1 MELGVLLSRNYAF
14 VFTMVL
20 LAFTV
25 LSNTRMERSIRK
37 RFIQFICMC
46 VVQAVIEQAEMHY
59 GEWDHANVQRLL
71 LSTAGYILRTALV
84 YIIIL
89 IMLRLESRKV
99 RMLLCIPWIVFS
111 LLMIFNLKT
120 GAIYSFNE
128 NNVLE
133 QGPLFGITILVLVFY
148 LTVIVWYS
156 FAEGARRASAGIDE
170 GGSERNTI
178 LISFGFIILN
188 VIALNTVRSYENNS
202 LIAMALSALAYG
214 IYFKSQ
220 TQVEENELLKN
231 TETRTGLLN
240 EGALV
245 RRINEMKS
253 HNAVSDYAVV
263 YFDLSRFGLIN
274 DQYGTEVGDKA
285 LVEYASLLTSIV
297 RKDEVLARQGSDKF
311 IAVIHQKNLDL
322 FLKQLSGLP
331 VRVENNERSYDISI
345 AAIGGVYL
353 MEEDAD
359 VSGEEAV
366 SNAYMALNYGKS
378 VTKKSIT
385 YLTDDLKSRLKD
397 QKQFEMDIPIAMQN
411 EEFIPYYQPK
421 VDSSTGM
428 LCGAEALVRWLH
440 EGNLISPGRFI
451 PVMETNDMM
460 CDLDF
465 YMLRHVCSDISS
477 WIEHGLVP
485 PTISVNFSRRNLSNS
500 RLAEDIDAVVSE
512 YHVPKKMIEIE
523 ITETIDEFPISVLN
537 SFVEDLHRLGYRV
550 AVDDFGSGSSS
561 LSLLREVTFDTLKI
575 DKGFVDRA
583 YEKDLTILAYMI
595 RLAKALKVEVLA
607 EGVEQREQVDT
618 LATLGCY
625 IIQGYYFDKPIPKEE
640 FEKRLKDRRYDK

>member
-1 MELGVLLSRNYAF
+1 MDLGVLLSRNYAF
-14 VFTMVL
+14 IFTMVL

-25 LSNTRMERSIRK
+25 LSNTRMEQPVRK
-37 RFIQFICMC
+37 RFIQFMCLC
-46 VVQAVIEQAEMHY
+46 VVQAVIEQAETHY
-59 GEWDHANVQRLL
+59 GRLDYGNMKRL
-71 LSTAGYILRTALV
+71 ILSTAGYVLRTALL

-89 IMLRLESRKV
+89 IMMRRESTQKRA
-99 RMLLCIPWIVFS
+99 LLCIPWIVFS
-111 LLMIFNLKT
+111 VLMLINIITGIVFSFDRDNNLT
-120 GAIYSFNE
+120 T
-128 NNVLE
+128 
-133 QGPLFGITILVLVFY
+133 GPLFGITILVLVFY
-148 LTVIVWYS
+148 LVVIVWYS
-156 FAEGARRASAGIDE
+156 FREGARRAEAGVEE
-170 GGSERNTI
+170 GGMERNTI
-178 LISFGFIILN
+178 LISFAFIILN
-188 VIALNTVRSYENNS
+188 VIAIGTLSTYENNS
-202 LIAMALSALAYG
+202 MIAMALSALAYG
-214 IYFKSQ
+214 IYFKSL

-240 EGALV
+240 EAALIK
-245 RRINEMKS
+245 RINEMRS
-253 HNAVSDYAVV
+253 RGEESDYAVV
-263 YFDLSRFGLIN
+263 YFDLTRFGLIN

-285 LVEYASLLTSIV
+285 LVEYASLLASIV
-297 RKDEVLARQGSDKF
+297 RKGEMLSRQGSDKF
-311 IAVIHQKNLDL
+311 IAVIHTKNLDL

-331 VRVENNERSYDISI
+331 VRVENNDRSYDITI
-345 AAIGGVYL
+345 AAIAGVYL
-353 MEEDAD
+353 MEDRD
-359 VSGEEAV
+359 VTGEEAV

-378 VTKKSIT
+378 VTKKSAT
-385 YLTDDLKSRLKD
+385 YLTDELKSRLKE

-411 EEFIPYYQPK
+411 EEFVPYYQPK

-428 LCGAEALVRWLH
+428 LCGAEALVRWIH
-440 EGNLISPGRFI
+440 DGNLISPGRFI

-465 YMLRHVCSDISS
+465 YMLRHVCADISS
-477 WIEHGLVP
+477 WIEQGMVP
-485 PTISVNFSRRNLSNS
+485 PTVSVNFSRRNLSNT

-618 LATLGCY
+618 LASLGCY
-625 IIQGYYFDKPIPKEE
+625 IIQGFYYDRPIPREE
-640 FEKRLKDRRYDK
+640 FEKRLKNRGYDK

>member
-25 LSNTRMERSIRK
+25 LSNTRMERSVRK

-46 VVQAVIEQAEMHY
+46 VIQAVIEQLEMHY
-59 GEWDHANVQRLL
+59 GELEHANVQRLL
-71 LSTAGYILRTALV
+71 LSTAGYVLRTALV

-89 IMLRLESRKV
+89 IMLRHESRKI
-99 RMLLCIPWIVFS
+99 RILLCIPWAVFS
-111 LLMIFNLKT
+111 ILMLVNLKT
-120 GAIYSFNE
+120 GTIYSFNE
-128 NNVLE
+128 SNELTP
-133 QGPLFGITILVLVFY
+133 GPLYGITILVLVFY

-156 FAEGARRASAGIDE
+156 FAEGAKRASAGIEE

-188 VIALNTVRSYENNS
+188 VIALNTLKSYENNS
-202 LIAMALSALAYG
+202 MIAMALSALAYG
-214 IYFKSQ
+214 IYFKSL
-220 TQVEENELLKN
+220 TQVEENEFLKN

-245 RRINEMKS
+245 RRINEMRS
-253 HNAVSDYAVV
+253 RQTAEDYAVV

-285 LVEYASLLTSIV
+285 LVEYASFLTSIV

-331 VRVENNERSYDISI
+331 VRVENNERSYDINI
-345 AAIGGVYL
+345 AAIAGVYTI
-353 MEEDAD
+353 EDTD

-385 YLTDDLKSRLKD
+385 YLTDDLKNRLKD

-465 YMLRHVCSDISS
+465 YMLRHVCADISS
-477 WIEHGLVP
+477 WIEQGMVP

-537 SFVEDLHRLGYRV
+537 SFVENLHRLGYRV

-607 EGVEQREQVDT
+607 EGVELKEQVDT

-625 IIQGYYFDKPIPKEE
+625 IIQGFYFDRPIPKEE